1 MLCQGAG
8 AGGMTAER
16 YYVKRP
22 TGKVFGPFDKNAI
35 SLMLKSN
42 KLDLDSEISSD
53 QEHWI
58 ALTQV
63 PEFAQAAGRPTD
75 LPSRSG
81 PSDLP
86 SLPKAGGASR
96 DLPSLPRPGG
106 AGPSDLPSLPKP
118 AGLSNDLPKLSSP
131 PNLPRS
137 SQGGAQ
143 GIADLPRAVGQSD
156 DLPRA
161 VAQGNDLPKA
171 AGQGHDL
178 PRAAGGNLP
187 RLSAPAGLP
196 SRPSPIVSQPA
207 LNEEDDF
214 DLEFDLPPVGGQASR
229 VEEEDLFGSP
239 RAQLQQDDDDDL
251 FGSGPSASDDLFEQ
265 SLGNDDDDDLFGGP
279 SPSQGGADDDL
290 FGAPI
295 AHASAAAPQ
304 QSFEDDPFA
313 VPLGNPDDDLFG
325 VSGMGAGHSSSAIE
339 DDLFAGSG
347 VGDEDDF
354 LGGDQGFSFLDDK
367 PAVNASGLNV
377 DSWGDDLLGGSP
389 SAASGSWGDD
399 MLSGNATPAA
409 VPSNNAFAQQPVQS
423 SPPPS
428 QPASQAPAAHDPFR
442 PSSTGIKPEQPQ
454 SAQSAQTTVE
464 QATQDDKKRGSAV
477 RIGLP
482 ILIFLVLGGIGFGLF
497 KFFDKSEGVQ
507 SVTTNEPKRFKIELA
522 KLKTANFAELREI
535 ISTSKKADMSADA
548 AGKVLVAHA
557 LVLAQHPNDEETLK
571 SAKNALTKINSA
583 KDGEAAL
590 GKGALDAVTADL
602 DTAKATLEPLLSQ
615 DQEIGFFA
623 HVFLGVA
630 AMRAAEKEA
639 PIEAAKDDT
648 PKQDEQP
655 KEAAKDEVAS
665 SDADAGGDASAD
677 VAPAPKKERAADL
690 AQQWLMKAAKQD
702 ATLPMFFMGQLYE
715 QDQSKRNEAIKAY
728 MASLKA
734 TETYIPSLVALGRA
748 HYLQGDLN
756 DAIKALEPVSTELA
770 ARANPQDK
778 ATALHF
784 IGKVYSAR
792 SESDA
797 AIQSYTKAL
806 EVDTSRIDTL
816 RALAE
821 EYERAQ
827 QYKQALQF
835 FTTNKNLGQKDPEV
849 ILGIV
854 RAYSGLKQW
863 VQAIAQLEVG
873 EKAFPADA
881 RFPEQLGQ
889 LNMRRGTFH
898 EAQKAFE
905 RAVEIDP
912 TLVSAHAS
920 LAQLAWRTEK
930 DFERGEAHVRKL
942 VAHPTKISAAVATE
956 VAEFYRI
963 SGRLDFAKKW
973 YAAAIKRDTNYWP
986 ARLALAR
993 MQLENDQTKDALA
1006 LLERSRKEG
1015 VTDIRLSAYLADAY
1029 RQSRMYDRAIDEINR
1044 VIEKFPKNP
1053 EYIFIRGRIYFDR
1066 GNYETALE
1074 DFNKAYELDTR
1085 YHEAYFYVGRTAF
1098 AQGDK
1103 GTALKIFRHVLDYQ
1117 PNEGEFRFY
1126 MGQALESEGRLAQAL
1141 EEYRKT
1147 TEVDPGYGLRNPMI
1161 YIARGRILAKLGDGR
1176 EAKKDIARALEIA
1189 PEMTE
1194 ALIAMG
1200 EADYREQNY
1209 DAAINNFNKALA
1221 REPKHPE
1228 AQQKLGM
1235 SLIYSKRNREGAKHL
1250 QLALGYGADDPE
1262 IYRTLGFLYKE
1273 LGQRKEALDAFQAYW
1288 KKTADKKIPSGTK
1301 REILNQIKELG
1312 G

>member
-1 MLCQGAG
+1 
-8 AGGMTAER
+8 MTAER

-63 PEFAQAAGRPTD
+63 PEFAQAAGKQFTD
-75 LPSRSG
+75 LPSARSG

-86 SLPKAGGASR
+86 SLPKSAGAPR
-96 DLPSLPRPGG
+96 DLPSLPKPGG
-106 AGPSDLPSLPKP
+106 QGPSDLPSLPKSANTGP
-118 AGLSNDLPKLSSP
+118 SDLPSLPKLGGGGAGPSDLPRPSGP
-131 PNLPRS
+131 PNLPRAQ
-137 SQGGAQ
+137 QGGVQ
-143 GIADLPRAVGQSD
+143 DLPRPVGQQN
-156 DLPRA
+156 DLPRSS
-161 VAQGNDLPKA
+161 
-171 AGQGHDL
+171 GQAPEL
-178 PRAAGGNLP
+178 PRVAGGGNLP
-187 RLSAPAGLP
+187 KPSAPAGLP
-196 SRPSPIVSQPA
+196 ARQPQA
-207 LNEEDDF
+207 PLDEADDF
-214 DLEFDLPPVGGQASR
+214 DFDLPPVGGQASR
-229 VEEEDLFGSP
+229 VEEEDLFGAP
-239 RAQLQQDDDDDL
+239 RAHLQPDDDEDDL
-251 FGSGPSASDDLFEQ
+251 FGPGPSASADLFEQ
-265 SLGNDDDDDLFGGP
+265 SMSRADEDDLFGGPAPAHQDDDDDLFGGP
-279 SPSQGGADDDL
+279 ARSS
-290 FGAPI
+290 AP
-295 AHASAAAPQ
+295 AAA

-325 VSGMGAGHSSSAIE
+325 GGVGAGQSSSAIE

-347 VGDEDDF
+347 MGDDDDF

-367 PAVNASGLNV
+367 PAVGASGLNV
-377 DSWGDDLLGGSP
+377 DSWGDDLLGSSP
-389 SAASGSWGDD
+389 SAASGAWNDD
-399 MLSGNATPAA
+399 MLSGNATPSAS
-409 VPSNNAFAQQPVQS
+409 PSSNAFS
-423 SPPPS
+423 SPQAAHSAPPIS
-428 QPASQAPAAHDPFR
+428 QPTSQGASAPAAHDPFR
-442 PSSTGIKPEQPQ
+442 PSSTGIKPESQQP
-454 SAQSAQTTVE
+454 QSAQTTVE
-464 QATQDDKKRGSAV
+464 QAAQDDKKRGSAV
-477 RIGLP
+477 KIGLP

-507 SVTTNEPKRFKIELA
+507 TVTTNEPKRFKVELA

-557 LVLAQHPNDEETLK
+557 LVLAQHPKDEETLK
-571 SAKNALTKINSA
+571 SAKNALAKVNSA

-602 DTAKATLEPLLSQ
+602 TTAKATLEPLLTQ

-623 HVFLGVA
+623 HLFLGIA
-630 AMRAAEKEA
+630 AVKAAANEA
-639 PIEAAKDDT
+639 PPEAAKDDT
-648 PKQDEQP
+648 PKQDGPPQEEPAQD
-655 KEAAKDEVAS
+655 A
-665 SDADAGGDASAD
+665 ADAGADASAD
-677 VAPAPKKERAADL
+677 KAPAPPTEERAADL
-690 AQQWLMKAAKQD
+690 AKKWLLSAAKQD
-702 ATLPMFFMGQLYE
+702 ATLPMFFMGQLHE
-715 QDQSKRNEAIKAY
+715 QDQSKRQEAIKAY
-728 MASLKA
+728 EASLKA

-748 HYLQGDLN
+748 HYLQGNLN
-756 DAIKALEPVSTELA
+756 DAIKALEPVSAALA
-770 ARANPQDK
+770 ARANPMDK

-863 VQAIAQLEVG
+863 AQAIAQLEVG

-930 DFERGEAHVRKL
+930 DFERGEGHVRKL

-993 MQLENDQTKDALA
+993 MQLENDQTKEALA

-1161 YIARGRILAKLGDGR
+1161 YIARGRSLAKLGDGR

-1200 EADYREQNY
+1200 EADYRDQNY
-1209 DAAINNFNKALA
+1209 EAAINNFNKALA